1 MQYFVYH
8 FQVFLLIMMR
18 MNSMMI
24 IAPFFSSGVIPFKVK
39 ALISFLI
46 TLVIFPV
53 VAKSGYIIPG
63 DIGGYSLLI
72 LKEVLIGLYLGFL
85 LSLIFTAFQL
95 AGEYYSVLVGFGIS
109 EVLDPL
115 AQVSIPLIGQLKNM
129 IGLLVFLVINGHH
142 FLIKAIYRS
151 YELVPL
157 VSFEEGVFNGLMKY
171 VVYSMS
177 GMFIVALKIAL
188 PVLATVFLV
197 EVSLGI
203 LAKAAPQMNILMLGF
218 PIKIAVAF
226 GIIIL
231 ISPLIIRLMYVSL
244 ERSFQFLS
252 NVLVH
257 WAT

>member
-1 MQYFVYH
+1 MQYFVFH

-46 TLVIFPV
+46 TLVIFPM
-53 VAKSGYIIPG
+53 VAKDGYIIPG

-129 IGLLVFLVINGHH
+129 IGLLIFLVINGHH

-157 VSFEEGVFNGLMKY
+157 VSFEEGVFNALMKY

-177 GMFIVALKIAL
+177 GMFIIALKIAL

-231 ISPLIIRLMYVSL
+231 ISPLIIRIMYVSL
-244 ERSFQFLS
+244 ERSFQFIS